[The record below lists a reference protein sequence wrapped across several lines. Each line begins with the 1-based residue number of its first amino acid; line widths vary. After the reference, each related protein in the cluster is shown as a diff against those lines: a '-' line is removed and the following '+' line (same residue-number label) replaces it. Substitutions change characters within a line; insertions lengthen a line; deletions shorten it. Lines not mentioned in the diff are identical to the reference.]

1 MKKSGQER
9 DVSRQRDFYR
19 ETIENLKV
27 QTQKLKEEITLD
39 SNAPLPVNT
48 ESYIA
53 RLQDQEDTYTRK
65 IRQEKQ
71 RSEELDKKISEI
83 QKKIFERKR
92 ALAVPKDKKNK
103 ETNETISLKI
113 KKTEHKLEKTS
124 QKFNEA
130 LAHTSKLKSE
140 INSLRNEKKLTKKFL
155 KKLESEIT
163 EKKDEN
169 TKAYE
174 ESLNLKKKSQE
185 LKQEIEK
192 IRKEKNDAEEEKAK
206 LERNWQDL
214 NKRMDKAIR
223 AEEQKAKKPNHEL
236 EENEIKMLEYLDE
249 NLVANEHDGKKNA
262 KEIARKMKLF
272 EDAFKKM
279 EEETG
284 YSDVEKILKIF
295 VEAEE
300 HNYSLFSHVNELTK
314 DIQRLEGQIIE
325 MRKEIEFYKNIWE
338 KTAEERN
345 SIIRELEEKLSET
358 DKRTDLDD
366 KKYEKNKKMINTFKF
381 GVQQLMEK
389 ICEGEE
395 IIQEGVDESN
405 LMQFLGIIELRT
417 NEILQMFRL
426 CQRSSNDS
434 PVESLQAEEER
445 KPNKVVPPTLNE
457 GEHNDEEDYSSFMNR
472 AHFIERAMKIL
483 DNKK

>member
-1 MKKSGQER
+1 
-9 DVSRQRDFYR
+9 
-19 ETIENLKV
+19 
-27 QTQKLKEEITLD
+27 
-39 SNAPLPVNT
+39 
-48 ESYIA
+48 
-53 RLQDQEDTYTRK
+53 
-65 IRQEKQ
+65 
-71 RSEELDKKISEI
+71 
-83 QKKIFERKR
+83 
-92 ALAVPKDKKNK
+92 
-103 ETNETISLKI
+103 
-113 KKTEHKLEKTS
+113 
-124 QKFNEA
+124 
-130 LAHTSKLKSE
+130 
-140 INSLRNEKKLTKKFL
+140 
-155 KKLESEIT
+155 
-163 EKKDEN
+163 
-169 TKAYE
+169 
-174 ESLNLKKKSQE
+174 
-185 LKQEIEK
+185 
-192 IRKEKNDAEEEKAK
+192 
-206 LERNWQDL
+206 
-214 NKRMDKAIR
+214 MDKAIR